1 MKLLLLVRTLFS
13 CVLLYAAVHLRDSA
27 NSMYISHSS
36 VDRSCGR
43 GGLGSRDEHEDEGEG
58 GASDAT
64 IQLQEMMARRGKSS
78 SSAGTGGTRRGLGD
92 VSYSS
97 AV

>member
-1 MKLLLLVRTLFS
+1 MSLAVQPLGLFRS
-13 CVLLYAAVHLRDSA
+13 WCRCRDSA

-36 VDRSCGR
+36 GSDRSCGR
-43 GGLGSRDEHEDEGEG
+43 EGLGSRDEYEGEG

-64 IQLQEMMARRGKSS
+64 IQLQEMMARRRKSS
-78 SSAGTGGTRRGLGD
+78 SMAASGGTRRGLGD